1 MKERRFKKM
10 PIVVKATQWFKNGDH
25 PEDDVFR
32 PFEDTGKIPDKP
44 REGAVVGYYS
54 SAFSPGGQDMCSRC
68 GELMYTHG
76 QLRAPEG
83 NHVVCP
89 GDWII
94 TDLKGERHPCKP
106 DIFEAS
112 YEEVEEGVEPESPEP
127 PPVEIPRRVM
137 WYEPGEEMHGDLG
150 TIIRKEYGNRYY
162 VRWDSPEGESE
173 QLSFP
178 VNEEEGYV
186 QELKLSKTEQARL
199 LLEKLS
205 REAWEGLD
213 FPTANSLYYVGYID
227 VEGLPRSF
235 VFTDLPFGTPTFPD
249 KGVAESARDIIIRAG
264 LAWWEEGE

>member
-44 REGAVVGYYS
+44 REGAVVGYYR

-94 TDLKGERHPCKP
+94 TDLKGECRPCKP

-112 YEEVEEGVEPESPEP
+112 YEEVEEDVERESPAP
-127 PPVEIPRRVM
+127 PPVEIPRRVVVQ
-137 WYEPGEEMHGDLG
+137 GEHGWGGKIG
-150 TIIRKEYGNRYY
+150 TVIGEDETRYHLRMETASKTEVRIIK
-162 VRWDSPEGESE
+162 SACT
-173 QLSFP
+173 
-178 VNEEEGYV
+178 
-186 QELKLSKTEQARL
+186 ELRLSKEEQARL

-205 REAWEGLD
+205 REAWEEKEADVLGD
-213 FPTANSLYYVGYID
+213 PNCYVINLAGEI
-227 VEGLPRSF
+227 RR
-235 VFTDLPFGTPTFPD
+235 TPHERCDPHTIRFPD
-249 KGVAESARDIIIRAG
+249 SDYAEAARDTIIRAG
-264 LAWWEEGE
+264 LAWWTEGSDG